1 MTRCLWTGNNMAR
14 CVSFPT
20 VVKQGLLFVWPD
32 ENGHELA
39 EKTSP
44 PITPG
49 KAVIIG
55 FVSHRLYIACGPIV
69 STSNSTDLLDCWI
82 VSGINSCH

>member
-1 MTRCLWTGNNMAR
+1 MAR

-32 ENGHELA
+32 ENGHEVA

-49 KAVIIG
+49 KAVSIG
-55 FVSHRLYIACGPIV
+55 FVSHRLYK
-69 STSNSTDLLDCWI
+69 L
-82 VSGINSCH
+82 

>member
-1 MTRCLWTGNNMAR
+1 MAR

-20 VVKQGLLFVWPD
+20 VVKQGMLFVWPD

-49 KAVIIG
+49 IALNYDYCTI
-55 FVSHRLYIACGPIV
+55 SSRLMHD
-69 STSNSTDLLDCWI
+69 SS
-82 VSGINSCH
+82 

>member
-1 MTRCLWTGNNMAR
+1 MAR

-49 KAVIIG
+49 KAVSIG
-55 FVSHRLYIACGPIV
+55 FVSHRLYNACGSIV
-69 STSNSTDLLDCWI
+69 STSNFKDLDRCN
-82 VSGINSCH
+82 VSGTNSFDWQ